1 MGEQQ
6 DFHVPHNVSFPSKSI
21 LMPLIIFCN
30 CIYSKS
36 MDIRRCPFQQGVTN
50 VNIPSSSTTSTYFQ
64 IHGCLEVYLQF
75 AESQRFDRISFGI
88 WAPLRMCML
97 SHEIHV
103 THWHYSIPNNFIFI
117 LRKHM
122 LSSEICRRCMS
133 ASAVTLCKAFSKS
146 SPWGPKK
153 HFSQVTPSSF
163 QI

>member
-1 MGEQQ
+1 
-6 DFHVPHNVSFPSKSI
+6 
-21 LMPLIIFCN
+21 
-30 CIYSKS
+30 

-50 VNIPSSSTTSTYFQ
+50 VNIPSSRTTTTYFQ

-75 AESQRFDRISFGI
+75 AESQRYDRIYFGI
-88 WAPLRMCML
+88 WTLLRMCML

-103 THWHYSIPNNFIFI
+103 THWPYSIPNNFIFI

-163 QI
+163 QIWSNAPPCLYETSIWIWSQQLHLFNFQSALPLPDP